1 MKENRYLTKKK
12 TGFEVINSRKGQTM
26 HELPKNTNSN
36 LYFIYAQFS
45 AEDLI
50 KHFLRPHILLEILV
64 AIFLVRLIN

>member
-1 MKENRYLTKKK
+1 
-12 TGFEVINSRKGQTM
+12 M

-50 KHFLRPHILLEILV
+50 KHFFKASYIARNTCGNISSQ
-64 AIFLVRLIN
+64 AY